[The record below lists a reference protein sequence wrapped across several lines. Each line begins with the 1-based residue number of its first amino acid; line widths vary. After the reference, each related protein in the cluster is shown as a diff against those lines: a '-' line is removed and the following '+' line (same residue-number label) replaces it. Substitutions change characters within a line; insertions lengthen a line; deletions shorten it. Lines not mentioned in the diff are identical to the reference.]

1 MRRGSSLGSIAVLL
15 GLCALPAQGQRA
27 EIAPQVKYALTSID
41 TPPTKQD
48 LESILASPD
57 NELSVLHQ
65 YAIGT
70 DLDFGVRLRAT
81 RAIPQFCAEPADCRN
96 AIIAIFNDINATN
109 GSSSSGRQLLRK
121 RAAIE
126 ALAAVLTEHPD
137 AEQPDDVPLL
147 LGFLRDTSRDIRVA
161 AARALRD
168 LCNPDAIGALQQQRT
183 LERVVQVRKT
193 IDEALEAIAQCG
205 P

>member
-1 MRRGSSLGSIAVLL
+1 MSRGSSLGSIAILL

-48 LESILASPD
+48 LEFILESPD
-57 NELSVLHQ
+57 NELSVLRQ
-65 YAIGT
+65 YANGT
-70 DLDFGVRLRAT
+70 DVDFGVRLRAT
-81 RAIPQFCAEPADCRN
+81 RAIPQFCAEQMGCRD
-96 AIIAIFNDINATN
+96 AIIAVFNDITATD
-109 GSSSSGRQLLRK
+109 SSTPRGQQLLRK

-126 ALAAVLTEHPD
+126 ALAAVRSGH
-137 AEQPDDVPLL
+137 PDDVPLL
-147 LGFLRDTSRDIRVA
+147 LGFLRDPSRDIRVA

-168 LCNPDAIGALQQQRT
+168 LCDPDAIGALQQQRAM
-183 LERVVQVRKT
+183 ERVVQVRKT